1 MNKYINFFKKNIPY
15 LFLLTYLLC
24 ICLQIHMTGDD
35 LIFKK
40 QSLSFH
46 FMQQRYY
53 EWSSRILTET
63 FLISILHIPYVIF
76 KAINILII
84 CFLVKWLKQ
93 LFWGSEN
100 STVGYAIVIF
110 FWILYPIQ
118 AMSSAGW
125 TATIINYLWPM
136 AFCLPSFI
144 IDKKILNKCNPT
156 KKYLIF
162 SLITLVI
169 GTDVE
174 FACVL
179 SLLITLG
186 NFAIIE
192 NKKQYLKYYFIKFFV
207 LLCSLTKVILCPG
220 HYTRFVSEVSSWF
233 PDFLT
238 LSIFDKIYLGCISTT
253 SYLLNRTN
261 ILFCFLLLLFLLLS
275 YLITIKYSYKI
286 YLIGMLLLKAIGM
299 NALKQDNIWD
309 IFHGGY
315 RITVMNATSLENYIS
330 FILSICI
337 ITGIP
342 ILLWGIYGKTHK
354 FLYLSTWYVAGLSA
368 RMILILSPT
377 IYASGVRTFWPLDIA
392 LMGILI
398 VICKD
403 IFRKLNQIQFK
414 EKESKQ

>member
-63 FLISILHIPYVIF
+63 FLISILHVPYVIF

-144 IDKKILNKCNPT
+144 IDKKILNKCN
-156 KKYLIF
+156 
-162 SLITLVI
+162 
-169 GTDVE
+169 
-174 FACVL
+174 
-179 SLLITLG
+179 
-186 NFAIIE
+186 
-192 NKKQYLKYYFIKFFV
+192 
-207 LLCSLTKVILCPG
+207 
-220 HYTRFVSEVSSWF
+220 
-233 PDFLT
+233 
-238 LSIFDKIYLGCISTT
+238 
-253 SYLLNRTN
+253 
-261 ILFCFLLLLFLLLS
+261 
-275 YLITIKYSYKI
+275 
-286 YLIGMLLLKAIGM
+286 
-299 NALKQDNIWD
+299 
-309 IFHGGY
+309 
-315 RITVMNATSLENYIS
+315 
-330 FILSICI
+330 
-337 ITGIP
+337 
-342 ILLWGIYGKTHK
+342 
-354 FLYLSTWYVAGLSA
+354 
-368 RMILILSPT
+368 
-377 IYASGVRTFWPLDIA
+377 
-392 LMGILI
+392 
-398 VICKD
+398 
-403 IFRKLNQIQFK
+403 
-414 EKESKQ
+414 